1 MHQVDPLN
9 AIDKS
14 SMRKRKC
21 KGSPGKGKRDNLFV
35 VQKSSH
41 STLSLESMTATTTSA
56 ADNNQTQ
63 VEWEIAHL
71 ANIVKRMKRER
82 NML

>member
-1 MHQVDPLN
+1 MQRVT
-9 AIDKS
+9 
-14 SMRKRKC
+14 RKR
-21 KGSPGKGKRDNLFV
+21 KRDNLFV

-41 STLSLESMTATTTSA
+41 STLSLESMTATTTTA

-63 VEWEIAHL
+63 FEWEIAHL
-71 ANIVKRMKRER
+71 ANIVKRIKRER